1 MYRIFTIKV
10 TTKIIERIMIK
21 RESVYNDHMNK
32 T

>member
-10 TTKIIERIMIK
+10 TTKIIERITIK
-21 RESVYNDHMNK
+21 REGVYNDHMNK